1 MRVEAIKVAEGFLIP
16 FGNGFPDLP
25 HEKIV
30 MDISIVEPLPPEA
43 DYSAL
48 DQMVGICDTKIA
60 SASIR
65 HDERIY
71 QR

>member
-16 FGNGFPDLP
+16 FEKGFPDLP
-25 HEKIV
+25 HEKVV
-30 MDISIVEPLPPEA
+30 MDVEIVEPLPPEA

-48 DQMVGICDTKIA
+48 DQLVGLCDTKIS
-60 SASIR
+60 SASVQ

-71 QR
+71 RR